1 MNRTEKLKE
10 RKSRAEHQKDIEQK
24 ELEADVKKKAEI
36 SRRFINDK
44 RHAEFK
50 ALIEL
55 AVKVKQSQYE
65 TLGETV
71 KDNDELLRKGLILTT
86 EIKTLNWILY
96 TPDKFIEIEA
106 KMNAEAAK

>member
-10 RKSRAEHQKDIEQK
+10 RKSRAEHQKNIEQK

-36 SRRFINDK
+36 GRRFVNDK
-44 RHAEFK
+44 RHADFK

-55 AVKVKQSQYE
+55 AVSVKRAQYE

-86 EIKTLNWILY
+86 EIKTLNWILN
-96 TPDKFIEIEA
+96 TPEKFIEIEA
-106 KMNAEAAK
+106 KMNAEAVK